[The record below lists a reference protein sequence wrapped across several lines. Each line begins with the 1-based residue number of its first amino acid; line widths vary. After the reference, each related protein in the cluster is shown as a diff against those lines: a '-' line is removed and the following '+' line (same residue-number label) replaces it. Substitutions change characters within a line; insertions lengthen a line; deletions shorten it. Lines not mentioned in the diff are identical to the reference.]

1 VTTGWPPGLLQDDER
16 KLSRWLASRPDA
28 LYKLRKNM
36 TEITR
41 FEMDMDGS
49 MEPSEHGEWV
59 RYEDAQREL
68 DSQYKLGM
76 EAERSRQH
84 DEIERLTNLCYE
96 YLGEL
101 TALRAVKQTQ
111 DMMRDGLTIGSAW
124 VRDGKRLEPTSVY
137 KGMEEDT

>member
-1 VTTGWPPGLLQDDER
+1 MNKDQITEMARKAGFAVNEKARQHQPNCIFHTHYMVDELLER
-16 KLSRWLASRPDA
+16 FAALVRAS
-28 LYKLRKNM
+28 
-36 TEITR
+36 
-41 FEMDMDGS
+41 
-49 MEPSEHGEWV
+49 
-59 RYEDAQREL
+59 
-68 DSQYKLGM
+68 
-76 EAERSRQH
+76 ERSRQH

-137 KGMEEDT
+137 KSMEEDA

>member
-1 VTTGWPPGLLQDDER
+1 MSNDIIRMAREAFACNFSDLPVTKDRIERFATLVAAPLQER
-16 KLSRWLASRPDA
+16 IQD
-28 LYKLRKNM
+28 LYRQLN
-36 TEITR
+36 EA
-41 FEMDMDGS
+41 E
-49 MEPSEHGEWV
+49 
-59 RYEDAQREL
+59 REL

-137 KGMEEDT
+137 KSMEEDT